1 MVENTASNAKKIIS
15 SENVKNKEYFQGV
28 QDLTICL
35 YCNNILM
42 DPIECN
48 KCESNYCR
56 ECIYSINS
64 DNSICPKKCY
74 FPKFSNSSKY
84 VKDLLLKIEFSCIC
98 FRNIPYLEYLSH
110 ISKCTGKRCF
120 SCSTII
126 KLNSFNLET
135 VDLRI
140 ELEGYKKLNNNLLN
154 ELKELRSKT
163 KPEIEKFDKI
173 ENVENFEILE
183 KSEVNPQINNQM
195 QKEIIDL
202 NLKLKCIVKE
212 KDNEIAHLIEE
223 ILYLKLNESEAAKT
237 KDHSIIDTKSNM
249 GPYQKPIIE
258 HSNFDNMLD
267 NQIINNSIIQTANYF
282 QSDQNSIPIFLE
294 NSPVEIKKF
303 IISGPEMKYFSLC
316 KSTVKEEFETSNPS
330 FFIKIKPVVSI
341 CSHYERNYRVVLG
354 CCTYQIHNCINDHD
368 DSQHV
373 RSKKNIVVCNHCQKL
388 NRRDSVSCIG
398 CNHQFFSRNIAKNIN
413 KSNK

>member
-1 MVENTASNAKKIIS
+1 MVENTASNTKKKIS
-15 SENVKNKEYFQGV
+15 SENVKNKEYFQGI
-28 QDLTICL
+28 QDLTICF
-35 YCNNILM
+35 YCNNILI

-64 DNSICPKKCY
+64 NNSICPKKCY
-74 FPKFSNSSKY
+74 LPRFSNSSKY
-84 VKDLLLKIEFSCIC
+84 VKDLLSKIEFSCVC
-98 FRNIPYLEYLSH
+98 FRTIPYLEYLSH
-110 ISKCTGKRCF
+110 VSKCTGKQCF

-135 VDLRI
+135 VNLRI

-154 ELKELRSKT
+154 ELEGLKSKT
-163 KPEIEKFDKI
+163 KPAIVKFEKIEK
-173 ENVENFEILE
+173 VENFEILE
-183 KSEVNPQINNQM
+183 KLQVNPQIHQL
-195 QKEIIDL
+195 QKELIDL

-237 KDHSIIDTKSNM
+237 KDHSVMDIKSNM

-258 HSNFDNMLD
+258 HSHFDNMLD
-267 NQIINNSIIQTANYF
+267 SQIINNSIVHTANYF
-282 QSDQNSIPIFLE
+282 QSDQIPIFLE
-294 NSPVEIKKF
+294 NSAVEIKKF
-303 IISGPEMKYFSLC
+303 NISEHEKKYFSLC
-316 KSTVKEEFETSNPS
+316 KNTVKEEFETSSPS
-330 FFIKIKPVVSI
+330 FFTKIKPIVSI
-341 CSHYERNYRVVLG
+341 CTHYERNYRVVLG
-354 CCTYQIHNCINDHD
+354 CCTHQIHNCINDHD

-373 RSKKNIVVCNHCQKL
+373 RSKKYIVVCNHCQKL
-388 NRRDSVSCIG
+388 NRRDSISCIG
-398 CNHQFFSRNIAKNIN
+398 CNHQFFSRKITKNKN